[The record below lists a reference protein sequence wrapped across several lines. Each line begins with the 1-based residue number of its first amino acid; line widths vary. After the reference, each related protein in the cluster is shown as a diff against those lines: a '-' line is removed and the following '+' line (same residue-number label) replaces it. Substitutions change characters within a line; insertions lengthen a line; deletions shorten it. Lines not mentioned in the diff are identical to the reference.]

1 LTLLP
6 ELPKNILKYSSGNE
20 PHSVKQMIDP
30 IDIRILDVL
39 QTDGKTPLAQVA
51 EAVGLSVPA
60 VHERIRK
67 LEQAGVIRGYV
78 ARVDPE
84 KVGAGVTAF
93 VEVYVEHPS
102 QEAPLIAAV
111 TAVSEVQEMHHVTGE
126 SSLLLKVRTASID
139 TLRQLLLETI
149 NVLPGVRQTRTSIV
163 LATAKEDTR
172 VSLAALGATHP
183 PENGHTTRRRG
194 RKEETFA

>member
-1 LTLLP
+1 MP
-6 ELPKNILKYSSGNE
+6 
-20 PHSVKQMIDP
+20 DP
-30 IDIRILDVL
+30 IDFRILDVL

-102 QEAPLIAAV
+102 QEAPFIAAMA
-111 TAVSEVQEMHHVTGE
+111 AVSEVQEMHHVTGE

-139 TLRQLLLETI
+139 TLRQLLLESI

-163 LATAKEDTR
+163 LATAKEETR
-172 VSLAALGATHP
+172 VSLAALGATHAH
-183 PENGHTTRRRG
+183 ENGTTTRRRG